1 MATATIET
9 ATPNVGTGFPSR
21 LIPGSR
27 ASVGSY
33 PRKKAQFAT
42 LDRRLWEW
50 RPQEEFFRS
59 AKRPH
64 WASFL
69 EAILPQPSTRSQ
81 RAWLVLSVLAD
92 FLAIVFSFAIS
103 GVAWQPSRPSASCS
117 PLLPLSALSS
127 LILYAAIFT
136 LLGYSE
142 RLYHPETVRA
152 PRQERFVLA
161 KVIVWSTGLVVG
173 TLLLSP
179 VRAIPVVR
187 LAASS
192 PLSFLL
198 MLAWRTQ
205 QRRTWEQ
212 AVRHGSYIRNVL
224 IVGAGRVGQELASNL
239 ERDRPRRRIVRGF
252 LDEKRPVGGNVHGRV
267 RDLARV
273 ARRHFV
279 DEIILTIPPTS
290 DAAQE
295 AIWQARRNRINVKVV
310 PDVFGFDPAAVSLEK
325 FDGVPVLTLW
335 EERIP
340 TLGLLVKRAIDA
352 ALSSAALVFLAPLL
366 GAIAL
371 AIKLDSTG
379 PVLYRATRLGR
390 KGQRFECC
398 KFRTMVADADRL
410 KEKLRQCN
418 EREGAFFKIT
428 NDPRVTH
435 LGRILRRYSLDEL
448 PQLWNILRGEMSLV
462 GPRPHPVDDFERYQL
477 EDLQRLEITPG
488 LTGLWQ
494 VTARR
499 DPSFERSMS
508 LDREYIAGWNLWIDF
523 KILCKTML
531 VVLRGEGA

>member
-9 ATPNVGTGFPSR
+9 ATPNVGAGFPSR

-27 ASVGSY
+27 VSVGSFA
-33 PRKKAQFAT
+33 RKKAASVR
-42 LDRRLWEW
+42 LDRRLWKW
-50 RPQEEFFRS
+50 QPQEEFVRPAQRS
-59 AKRPH
+59 H

-81 RAWLVLSVLAD
+81 RAWLAISVLAD

-103 GVAWQPSRPSASCS
+103 GVAWQPSRPLVTSS
-117 PLLPLSALSS
+117 PLLPLSALSP
-127 LILYAAIFT
+127 LILYGAIFT

-152 PRQERFVLA
+152 PRQERLVLA
-161 KVIVWSTGLVVG
+161 KVVVWSTGLVIG

-198 MLAWRTQ
+198 MFVWRTQ
-205 QRRTWEQ
+205 QRRAWEQ
-212 AVRHGSYIRNVL
+212 SVRNGSYVRNVL
-224 IVGAGRVGQELASNL
+224 IVGAGKVGQELASNL
-239 ERDRPRRRIVRGF
+239 ERDRPRRRVVRGF
-252 LDEKRPVGGNVHGRV
+252 LDEKQPMGGNVHGRV
-267 RDLARV
+267 RDLAGV

-290 DAAQE
+290 AAAQE
-295 AIWQARRNRINVKVV
+295 AIWQARRNRIDVKVV

-335 EERIP
+335 EEQTP
-340 TLGLLVKRAIDA
+340 TLGLLVKRTIDA
-352 ALSSAALVFLAPLL
+352 ALSLSALAFLAPLL

-371 AIKLDSTG
+371 AIKLDSPG
-379 PVLYRATRLGR
+379 PVLYRAVRLGR
-390 KGQRFECC
+390 KGLRFQCY
-398 KFRTMVADADRL
+398 KFRTMIADADRL
-410 KEKLRQCN
+410 KEKLRQSN

-428 NDPRVTH
+428 NDPRVTR

-448 PQLWNILRGEMSLV
+448 PQLWNVLRGEMSLV

-494 VTARR
+494 ITARR

-508 LDREYIAGWNLWIDF
+508 LDREYIASWNLWMDF
-523 KILCKTML
+523 TILCKTML
-531 VVLRGEGA
+531 VVLRGEGT